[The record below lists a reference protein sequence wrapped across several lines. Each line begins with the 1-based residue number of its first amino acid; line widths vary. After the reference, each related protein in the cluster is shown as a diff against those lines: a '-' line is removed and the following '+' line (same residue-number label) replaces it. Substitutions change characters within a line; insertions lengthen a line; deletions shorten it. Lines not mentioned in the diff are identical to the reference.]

1 MALYSKHDAK
11 THVIT
16 PNLEKDLMNS
26 FLNEAPFFNLTSQ
39 AIANERGHAEFYL
52 KMTHTSSILTKH

>member
-39 AIANERGHAEFYL
+39 AIANE
-52 KMTHTSSILTKH
+52 